1 MKLAIY
7 SDLHIGR
14 RMYRTDENNY
24 NKYEQIGYKTL
35 MHNVHVIKK
44 FHPDLV
50 INAGDIFDTPNPSV
64 LAMNKYFQ
72 AQKVLETEGIPTM
85 TILGNHDFAFNNRR
99 NNCSAAEMATH
110 TYFADYE
117 IKEVIIDDI
126 LFVMMP
132 YIYDTP
138 ANIENYL
145 QQCMDIAR
153 NSTCTKKIL
162 ITHGVTEKYYKDSF
176 VSDPIMLS
184 DELVELYNL
193 VIIGHIHTPFEY
205 KQKNT
210 LVISPGAMIDYQ
222 AYEDRTGPIILD
234 TDNWDYKRLSI
245 KTPHIIKKSCTP
257 ENINDVLE
265 NVTEDIYHISYD
277 GDTNVIDND
286 LFIKAKNKS
295 VNLVIDVVQHIEE
308 TEDKKTLTTLDI
320 YEWVGKNYPEY
331 VNTFN
336 KAKEVLD

>member
-24 NKYEQIGYKTL
+24 NKYEQIGYRTL
-35 MHNVHVIKK
+35 MHNVNVIKK
-44 FHPDLV
+44 FCPDLV
-50 INAGDIFDTPNPSV
+50 INAGDVFDTPNPSV

-72 AQKVLETEGIPTM
+72 AQKMFESANIETM

-99 NNCSAAEMATH
+99 NHCSAAEMATH

-117 IKEVIIDDI
+117 LKTVEKDGI

-132 YIYDTP
+132 YIYDKAENITEYMNNCLDL
-138 ANIENYL
+138 AN
-145 QQCMDIAR
+145 
-153 NSTCTKKIL
+153 NSTCDKKIL
-162 ITHGVTEKYYKDSF
+162 VTHGVTAKYYEDSF
-176 VSDPIMLS
+176 ISDPIMLS
-184 DELVELYNL
+184 NELVEAFNL

-222 AYEDRTGPIILD
+222 AYEDRTGPIILN
-234 TDNWDYKRLSI
+234 TDDWSYKRLSI
-245 KTPHIIKKSCTP
+245 KTPHIIKKKCNQD
-257 ENINDVLE
+257 NINTVLE

-277 GDTNVIDND
+277 GNTDLIDND
-286 LFIKAKNKS
+286 LFIKAKNTA
-295 VNLVIDVVQHIEE
+295 VNLVIDVVQKEIVEE
-308 TEDKKTLTTLDI
+308 KDTKMSSMSI
-320 YEWVGKNYPEY
+320 YEWVAKNYPDY
-331 VNTFN
+331 VDTFN
-336 KAKEVLD
+336 KAKEGLC